1 MIVSC
6 GEALI
11 DFVPM
16 VGSDGSRGF
25 RPLPGGSPFNIALA
39 VARLGV
45 PAGFLAR
52 LSTDLF
58 GDLLLDCMVENGV
71 DTSLVRRSD
80 EPSTLAFVDV
90 TPGQEPR
97 YAFFPRGAADRS
109 LAPSDLPAVLPD
121 GIACLHFGSNAMAQE
136 PAATTLDGLMRR
148 EHGRRVLS
156 FDPNIR
162 PTLIED
168 PAAYR
173 RRFEG
178 WLGLVSLV
186 KLSRADLAWLYPG
199 ADPEATAAGWLARGP
214 ALVVVTRGA
223 EGAAAF
229 GGFGK
234 VEVPGTPVEV
244 VDTIGAGDTFHGA
257 LLARLYRKQR
267 LSLGALAALDADT
280 ARGALEIAAR
290 AAAITCG
297 RAGMDPPRAAELEL

>member
-11 DFVPM
+11 DFLPM
-16 VGSDGSRGF
+16 AGADGGRGF

-58 GDLLLDCMVENGV
+58 GDLLLDTMAENDV
-71 DTSLVRRSD
+71 DTALVRRAD

-90 TPGQEPR
+90 QPGEEPR
-97 YAFFPRGAADRS
+97 YAFFANGAADRN
-109 LAPSDLPAVLPD
+109 LAPADLPPALSDAV
-121 GIACLHFGSNAMAQE
+121 ACLHFGSNAMAQE
-136 PAATTLDGLMRR
+136 PAATTLEGLMRR

-156 FDPNIR
+156 LDPNIR
-162 PTLIED
+162 PTLIAD
-168 PAAYR
+168 PALYR

-178 WLGLVSLV
+178 WLGLASLV

-199 ADPEATAAGWLARGP
+199 SDPEATAAGWLARGP

-223 EGAAAF
+223 EGAVAF
-229 GGFGK
+229 GRFGRA
-234 VEVPGTPVEV
+234 EVPGTAVAV

-257 LLARLYRKQR
+257 LLAWLCRQDRLT
-267 LSLGALAALDADT
+267 LAGLEALDA
-280 ARGALEIAAR
+280 GAAGEALALAAR
-290 AAAITCG
+290 AAAINCG
-297 RAGMDPPRAAELEL
+297 RAGMDPPRAAELGL